1 MATAA
6 MACGVG
12 VINQEVR
19 LLAALVKNRVLRY
32 STLGERARLLTENKA
47 GSNPAT
53 SAKFCGV
60 EQRSARMAHNH
71 EVVGSNPTYRNQNTL
86 GLAWLLL
93 KRVMTRR

>member
-53 SAKFCGV
+53 SAKPWRCKKPNKGHFGG
-60 EQRSARMAHNH
+60 R
-71 EVVGSNPTYRNQNTL
+71 P
-86 GLAWLLL
+86 
-93 KRVMTRR
+93 